1 MGFGFR
7 FSTRV
12 FALFLCGLIAFPVH
26 AGPVTLDAPTMSKI
40 DSSQALQKG
49 SVYVYGD
56 QAMDLLMPVK
66 ILGGVVKAG
75 IHYLPFDTDL
85 LTLLSLA
92 GGTTERASID
102 EITIKRTN
110 KAGKTEFVHV
120 NLEALFE
127 DGKSDNPKLMPND
140 VILIPVRRPMLSE
153 NVVQTVG
160 VLAGL
165 ATIFGTVVLG
175 VTNLK
180 K

>member
-1 MGFGFR
+1 MGLGFR
-7 FSTRV
+7 FSRIIIV
-12 FALFLCGLIAFPVH
+12 VLCGLIAFPVN
-26 AGPVTLDAPTMSKI
+26 AGQVNLDSPNISKV
-40 DSSQALQKG
+40 DSTQALQKG

-56 QAMDLLMPVK
+56 QAMDLLMPVR
-66 ILGGVVKAG
+66 ILGGVQKAG
-75 IHYLPFDTDL
+75 IHYLPFETDL

-102 EITIKRTN
+102 EITIKRTL
-110 KAGKTEFVHV
+110 KGGKTEIVHI

-127 DGKSDNPKLMPND
+127 DDRTDNPKLMPND